1 MISVYKLNCGKC
13 HSKAHVQRMK
23 LENINVF
30 YFENSKK
37 KKKKERI
44 SESKYKK
51 RRVVP
56 PNEHFGCHF

>member
-37 KKKKERI
+37 KKKRED
-44 SESKYKK
+44 
-51 RRVVP
+51 
-56 PNEHFGCHF
+56 